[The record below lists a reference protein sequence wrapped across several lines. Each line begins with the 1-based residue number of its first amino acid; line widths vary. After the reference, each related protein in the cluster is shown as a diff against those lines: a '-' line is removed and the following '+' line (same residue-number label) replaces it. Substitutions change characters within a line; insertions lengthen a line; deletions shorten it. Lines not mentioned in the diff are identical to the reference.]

1 MKPFRI
7 LDPNSPERM
16 VRGVCALAVM
26 TKAPQA
32 GRVKTRLVPPLTP
45 EEAAE
50 LNKCFLRDTAAA
62 ISIACSRRPGGDE
75 GKRDFK
81 PESGASHSEA
91 TTGAC
96 GIAVYTPVGAE
107 SAYTYILPADFSL
120 LPQRGEKFGERL
132 YLAVEDLV
140 QCGFGSVCLID
151 SDSPTVS
158 AENFTEAVELLS
170 TTEDRVVLGPSD
182 DGGYY
187 LIGVKKPHR
196 HLFEQIDWS
205 TERVLNQTIQR
216 ASEMGIEVKLLPTGY
231 DVDDSAGLRRLCN
244 ELLTDTTSS
253 DIAPHTRKFLA
264 SLVERKKLQA
274 SARRGERR
282 MAKWNEM
289 KRALVTG
296 AAGLI
301 GSHIVDLLVR
311 EGWQV
316 RALDNLEPQT
326 HRRGKPAW
334 VNSKAEFI
342 EGDMRNRDAIT
353 ATLDDIDVIFH
364 QAAYGG
370 YMPEIAKYVHVNSL
384 GTAQMLEVIR
394 EKNLP
399 IKKIIVA
406 SSQAVYSEGAGECP
420 KHGLV
425 FPSVRPIEQLRRG
438 DWQVHCPICGAITK
452 NVPTPENAPIGGE
465 TVYGLTKVDQERL
478 VLLWGKQ
485 IGIPTVALR
494 YSCTYGP
501 RQSIFNPYTGVIAIF
516 CTRLLNN
523 LPPVLYEDGEQT
535 RDFSFVADVA
545 RANLLASQTDKLDG
559 LPVNIGS
566 ACGTPIHEIAEQ
578 LGDILKIDIA
588 PEVNG
593 EFRPGEMRH
602 LTSDTTLA
610 RSAGY
615 KPTVDL
621 SEGILRYID
630 WIRKQSDIR
639 DYFSEASDI
648 LKNKGIVHRV
658 AR

>member
-1 MKPFRI
+1 
-7 LDPNSPERM
+7 
-16 VRGVCALAVM
+16 
-26 TKAPQA
+26 
-32 GRVKTRLVPPLTP
+32 
-45 EEAAE
+45 
-50 LNKCFLRDTAAA
+50 
-62 ISIACSRRPGGDE
+62 
-75 GKRDFK
+75 
-81 PESGASHSEA
+81 
-91 TTGAC
+91 
-96 GIAVYTPVGAE
+96 
-107 SAYTYILPADFSL
+107 
-120 LPQRGEKFGERL
+120 
-132 YLAVEDLV
+132 
-140 QCGFGSVCLID
+140 
-151 SDSPTVS
+151 
-158 AENFTEAVELLS
+158 
-170 TTEDRVVLGPSD
+170 
-182 DGGYY
+182 
-187 LIGVKKPHR
+187 
-196 HLFEQIDWS
+196 
-205 TERVLNQTIQR
+205 
-216 ASEMGIEVKLLPTGY
+216 
-231 DVDDSAGLRRLCN
+231 
-244 ELLTDTTSS
+244 
-253 DIAPHTRKFLA
+253 
-264 SLVERKKLQA
+264 
-274 SARRGERR
+274 
-282 MAKWNEM
+282 M

-301 GSHIVDLLVR
+301 GSHVVDLLVR

-334 VNSKAEFI
+334 INPNAEFI
-342 EGDMRNRDAIT
+342 QGDMRNRDAIT
-353 ATLDDIDVIFH
+353 AALNGIDVVFH

-370 YMPEIAKYVHVNSL
+370 YMPEIVKFVHVNSL

-399 IKKIIVA
+399 IKKIVVA

-420 KHGLV
+420 KHRLV

-438 DWQVHCPICGAITK
+438 DWQVHCSLCGAITK
-452 NVPTPENAPIGGE
+452 SVPTPENAPVGGE

-535 RDFSFVADVA
+535 RDFSFVEDIA
-545 RANLLASQTDKLDG
+545 RANLLAAQTDKLDG

-566 ACGTPIHEIAEQ
+566 ACGTPIREIAEQ
-578 LGDILKIDIA
+578 LADILKIEIA
-588 PEVNG
+588 PELNG

-621 SEGILRYID
+621 GEGISRYID

>member
-1 MKPFRI
+1 
-7 LDPNSPERM
+7 
-16 VRGVCALAVM
+16 
-26 TKAPQA
+26 
-32 GRVKTRLVPPLTP
+32 
-45 EEAAE
+45 
-50 LNKCFLRDTAAA
+50 
-62 ISIACSRRPGGDE
+62 
-75 GKRDFK
+75 
-81 PESGASHSEA
+81 
-91 TTGAC
+91 
-96 GIAVYTPVGAE
+96 
-107 SAYTYILPADFSL
+107 
-120 LPQRGEKFGERL
+120 
-132 YLAVEDLV
+132 
-140 QCGFGSVCLID
+140 
-151 SDSPTVS
+151 
-158 AENFTEAVELLS
+158 
-170 TTEDRVVLGPSD
+170 
-182 DGGYY
+182 
-187 LIGVKKPHR
+187 
-196 HLFEQIDWS
+196 
-205 TERVLNQTIQR
+205 
-216 ASEMGIEVKLLPTGY
+216 
-231 DVDDSAGLRRLCN
+231 
-244 ELLTDTTSS
+244 
-253 DIAPHTRKFLA
+253 
-264 SLVERKKLQA
+264 
-274 SARRGERR
+274 
-282 MAKWNEM
+282 MA

-301 GSHIVDLLVR
+301 GSHVVDLLVR

-334 VNSKAEFI
+334 INPKSEFI
-342 EGDMRNRDAIT
+342 QGDMRNRDAIT
-353 ATLDDIDVIFH
+353 AALDGIDVVFH

-370 YMPEIAKYVHVNSL
+370 YMPEIVKFVHVNSL
-384 GTAQMLEVIR
+384 GTAQMLEIIR

-399 IKKIIVA
+399 IKKIVVA

-452 NVPTPENAPIGGE
+452 SAPTPENAPVGGE

-523 LPPVLYEDGEQT
+523 LSPVLYEDGEQT
-535 RDFSFVADVA
+535 RDFSFVDDIA
-545 RANLLASQTDKLDG
+545 RANLLAAQTDKLDG

-566 ACGTPIHEIAEQ
+566 ASGTPIREIAEQ
-578 LGDILKIDIA
+578 LADILKVEIA
-588 PEVNG
+588 PELNG

-610 RSAGY
+610 GSAGY

-621 SEGILRYID
+621 NKGISRYID

>member
-1 MKPFRI
+1 
-7 LDPNSPERM
+7 
-16 VRGVCALAVM
+16 
-26 TKAPQA
+26 
-32 GRVKTRLVPPLTP
+32 
-45 EEAAE
+45 
-50 LNKCFLRDTAAA
+50 
-62 ISIACSRRPGGDE
+62 
-75 GKRDFK
+75 
-81 PESGASHSEA
+81 
-91 TTGAC
+91 
-96 GIAVYTPVGAE
+96 
-107 SAYTYILPADFSL
+107 
-120 LPQRGEKFGERL
+120 
-132 YLAVEDLV
+132 
-140 QCGFGSVCLID
+140 
-151 SDSPTVS
+151 
-158 AENFTEAVELLS
+158 
-170 TTEDRVVLGPSD
+170 
-182 DGGYY
+182 
-187 LIGVKKPHR
+187 
-196 HLFEQIDWS
+196 
-205 TERVLNQTIQR
+205 
-216 ASEMGIEVKLLPTGY
+216 
-231 DVDDSAGLRRLCN
+231 
-244 ELLTDTTSS
+244 
-253 DIAPHTRKFLA
+253 
-264 SLVERKKLQA
+264 
-274 SARRGERR
+274 
-282 MAKWNEM
+282 M

-301 GSHIVDLLVR
+301 GSHVVDLLVR

-334 VNSKAEFI
+334 INPNAEFI
-342 EGDMRNRDAIT
+342 QGDMRNRDAIT
-353 ATLDDIDVIFH
+353 AALDGIDIVFH

-370 YMPEIAKYVHVNSL
+370 YMPEIVKFVHVNSL

-399 IKKIIVA
+399 IKKIVVA

-425 FPSVRPIEQLRRG
+425 FPSVRPIEQLRRS

-452 NVPTPENAPIGGE
+452 SAPTPENAPVGGE

-535 RDFSFVADVA
+535 RDFSFVEDIA
-545 RANLLASQTDKLDG
+545 RANLLAAQTDKLDG

-566 ACGTPIHEIAEQ
+566 ACGTPIREIAEQ
-578 LGDILKIDIA
+578 LADILKIDIA
-588 PEVNG
+588 PELNG

-621 SEGILRYID
+621 NKGVSRYID

-658 AR
+658 TR